1 MKAPLAIRAW
11 TLFYSRGKALAEP
24 VKRDCDNRPR
34 LFFIS
39 AQYTLESVSNKIL
52 DALLLIV
59 LFLNR

>member
-11 TLFYSRGKALAEP
+11 TLFYSFAKALAEP
-24 VKRDCDNRPR
+24 VMGSSDNRPR